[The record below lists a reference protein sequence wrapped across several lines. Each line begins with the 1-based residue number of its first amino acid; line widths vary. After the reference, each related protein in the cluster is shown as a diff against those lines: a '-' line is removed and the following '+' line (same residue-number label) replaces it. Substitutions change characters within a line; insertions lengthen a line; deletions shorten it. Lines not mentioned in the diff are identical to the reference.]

1 MRLLHDLLVSAGDQF
16 ALRYAGLHAV
26 AACRLERGYRLM
38 GIDIGAEDT
47 PIEAGLGLAVGW
59 SKPDD
64 FIGRHIV
71 EAPARQGAALAPASV
86 LSLGGADSA
95 PILIGNEVIWRD
107 DERVGTIM
115 DFGGPGGCS
124 ESDKNQF
131 LRDQWD
137 FRVFKSF
144 PMFFDVVVPL
154 RSASVH
160 QADALNAS
168 LGREVC
174 ARRKEDR
181 VGVQPS

>member
-1 MRLLHDLLVSAGDQF
+1 R
-16 ALRYAGLHAV
+16 GLKEV
-26 AACRLERGYRLM
+26 GQKWPKN
-38 GIDIGAEDT
+38 
-47 PIEAGLGLAVGW
+47 PIKSTATKA
-59 SKPDD
+59 
-64 FIGRHIV
+64 
-71 EAPARQGAALAPASV
+71 
-86 LSLGGADSA
+86 
-95 PILIGNEVIWRD
+95 N
-107 DERVGTIM
+107 
-115 DFGGPGGCS
+115 GGPGGCS